1 MSTASSKAYDFI
13 RAAVLEGR
21 FPPGMRLKEEELTG
35 LCGMSRTPVREA
47 LRRLSIE
54 GLVVATPHQGAQ
66 VASLGEGELAEIYAL
81 RAMLEA
87 HAAGR
92 AASRITAEAL
102 ERLRAL
108 ATEMETVIEEA
119 RSGEDL
125 GARFTPANSEFHQII
140 IDAAASPRLAVMGNL
155 VIETPLIF
163 RTLARYSKPELR
175 RSMHHH
181 RELIAAFETRD
192 EDWARSVMR
201 SHIYAAAH
209 AVIRPTEAR
218 ADEKG

>member
-1 MSTASSKAYDFI
+1 
-13 RAAVLEGR
+13 
-21 FPPGMRLKEEELTG
+21 MRLKEEELTA

-54 GLVVATPHQGAQ
+54 GLVVATPHHGAQ
-66 VASLGEGELAEIYAL
+66 VALMGEDELGEIYAL
-81 RAMLEA
+81 RAMIEA

-92 AASRITAEAL
+92 AATRITVSDID
-102 ERLRAL
+102 RLRAL
-108 ATEMETVIEEA
+108 AEEMEAVIEEA
-119 RSGEDL
+119 RDGEDL
-125 GARFTPANSEFHQII
+125 SARFTPANSTFHQII
-140 IDAAASPRLAVMGNL
+140 IDAAASPRLATMGSL

-163 RTLARYSKPELR
+163 RTLARYSKAELQ

-181 RELIAAFETRD
+181 RELIAAFEMRD

-209 AVIRPTEAR
+209 AVIRTGEAGDDPV
-218 ADEKG
+218 A